1 MTANKCL
8 SGYVK
13 RTFNSWH
20 FSEELSSDVS
30 SRLMHNSP
38 VTAIRLS
45 YRGILTL
52 KMFEANGELANIR
65 VHQDL
70 DMCKEKVQCRHGAG
84 ISIVS
89 KLEIPSLVRFFKQID
104 PDMGPLSRNTG
115 E

>member
-1 MTANKCL
+1 MMYERR
-8 SGYVK
+8 G
-13 RTFNSWH
+13 REIW
-20 FSEELSSDVS
+20 
-30 SRLMHNSP
+30 
-38 VTAIRLS
+38 
-45 YRGILTL
+45 GILTL

>member
-1 MTANKCL
+1 MTADKCL

-52 KMFEANGELANIR
+52 KMFEANGELANLGA
-65 VHQDL
+65 HQDL
-70 DMCKEKVQCRHGAG
+70 EMCQDPAHERYRNC
-84 ISIVS
+84 IDIVHE
-89 KLEIPSLVRFFKQID
+89 L
-104 PDMGPLSRNTG
+104 
-115 E
+115 